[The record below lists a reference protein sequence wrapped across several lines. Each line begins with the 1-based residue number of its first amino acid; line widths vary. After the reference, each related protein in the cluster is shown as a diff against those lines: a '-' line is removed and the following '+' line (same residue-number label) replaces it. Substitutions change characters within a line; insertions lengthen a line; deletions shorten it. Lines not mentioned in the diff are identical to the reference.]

1 VKKLLLLVLLL
12 AGCHRQEA
20 YSKPPI
26 AVKVQTASLTQ
37 YESTSAYSGT
47 VRAHAQID
55 LAFKVA
61 GYVDSIASVTPPPS
75 KTNRKAQSRWLQAGD
90 AVTRGTLLAS
100 LRESDFKQRVS
111 ELSGMSAESQAG
123 LTNAAKDYARAKML
137 FADGAIPL
145 ADLDAAKSRY
155 QSLAGGA
162 QAAGAR
168 VQQAA
173 TLLSDSQ
180 LKAPFDGILLERRVD
195 VGALVQPNVPA
206 FVLADTST
214 VKVAFGVP
222 DSVQKDLPLGVA
234 ALITTDALPGRI
246 FEGTVTKVGAQA
258 DARTRVFD
266 VEVSIDNADG
276 MLKVG
281 LVASVQ
287 LGKNAPHAGAQLLV
301 PLSAI
306 VRPSGSNEG
315 YAVFVTDDANVAR
328 QRTVQLGDL
337 VGNRV
342 AIAAGL
348 KDKERVVVLGATLL
362 GDGQVVTIIP

>member
-1 VKKLLLLVLLL
+1 VKKLLIVVLLL
-12 AGCHRQEA
+12 GCHRQEP
-20 YSKPPI
+20 YTKPPI
-26 AVKVQTASLTQ
+26 AVRVQTASLTQ
-37 YESTSAYSGT
+37 HESTSAYSGT

-61 GYVDSIASVTPPPS
+61 GYVDSIASVAPPQS
-75 KTNRKAQSRWLQAGD
+75 KTNRKTQSRWLQAGD

-100 LRESDFKQRVS
+100 LREADFQQRVS
-111 ELSGMSAESQAG
+111 ELTGMNAETQAA
-123 LTNAAKDYARAKML
+123 LTNAAKDYNRAKML
-137 FADGAIPL
+137 FADGAISP
-145 ADLDAAKSRY
+145 AELDAAKSRY

-162 QAAGAR
+162 MAAGAR
-168 VQQAA
+168 VQQAS

-195 VGALVQPNVPA
+195 IGALVQPNMPA

-214 VKVAFGVP
+214 VKVLFGVP

-234 ALITTDALPGRI
+234 ALVTTDALPGRI

-258 DARTRVFD
+258 DPKTRVFD
-266 VEVSIDNADG
+266 VEVSVDNADG
-276 MLKVG
+276 TLKVG
-281 LVASVQ
+281 MVASVQ
-287 LGKNAPHAGAQLLV
+287 LGKNAPNAGSQLLV

-328 QRTVQLGDL
+328 QRVVQLGDL

-342 AIAAGL
+342 AITGGL